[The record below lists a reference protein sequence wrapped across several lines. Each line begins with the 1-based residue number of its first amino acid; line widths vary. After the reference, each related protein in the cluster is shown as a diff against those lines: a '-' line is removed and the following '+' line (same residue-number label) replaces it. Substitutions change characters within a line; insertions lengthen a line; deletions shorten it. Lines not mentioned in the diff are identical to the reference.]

1 MMSEH
6 TTDQD
11 YVAPKIADYGD
22 LADITAARTFTPTT
36 FDGDY
41 AHGTF
46 PPPTGIFT
54 RP

>member
-1 MMSEH
+1 MSKEARK
-6 TTDQD
+6 DQ
-11 YVAPKIADYGD
+11 YVAPKVADYGD

-41 AHGTF
+41 THGTF
-46 PPPTGIFT
+46 PPPTGVFT